1 MDHKLYT
8 TVLGLII
15 LQNVGHSKPLNHR
28 VAGSAY
34 LVATR
39 SPSCF
44 CILMGDTSCPLETAH
59 DAGQTRPLAQI
70 VPSGYRECYRQMS
83 CWTVSSEEC
92 LRDSCRSDC
101 SELASCRLSS
111 VDNAFFW
118 INVTAS
124 RGKVSGPVSGMA
136 PRAVWLL
143 LALSGVLSARS
154 CWAYSCPAICRCR
167 ADTLRCSRDTQ
178 LASRAVSLPRLRFSH
193 LPMKEVPTHAFTEL
207 INITVIVISQ
217 SDSITK
223 IQRHAFL
230 SLHSLIQ
237 ISLQNIISLRV
248 IEKGAFTDLP
258 KLAYLSISNT
268 GLTHFP
274 DFTTISS
281 LAPIIILNLY
291 RNGFKDIKSHA
302 FNGTK
307 LNTLILRD
315 NMYLGDIEENA
326 FEGGCFLHTS
336 EVPPPKRIGAGEVSE
351 RQLCLALKT
360 LPPPESLA
368 ELLNAE
374 LTYSSHCCAFH
385 TWRLKQ
391 RESAL
396 KNFSKLCVLSTTEK
410 EPTEDDMDFID
421 DITFQY
427 PDLEFE
433 CVNSPFIK
441 CTPTPDAFNPCEDL
455 LGFPL
460 LRCLTC
466 IITVFAVTGNL
477 AVLAMLLISKHKLT
491 VSRFLMCNLAFADL
505 CMGFYLM
512 LIAFMDII
520 SRHEY
525 YNHATD
531 WQTGPGVLTVFS
543 SELSV
548 YTLTVISLERW
559 HTITNAMHVNKR
571 LRMHHVAALMGA
583 GWIFSLLVALLPL
596 VGVSSYS
603 KVSICLPMDI
613 DSLASQ
619 IYVVAVL
626 ILNVAAFL
634 LVCYCYICIYLS
646 VRNPEHSTR
655 LGDTR
660 IAKRMAVL
668 IFTDFLCMAPISFF
682 AISAALKMPLITVSH
697 SKILLILKDVGLLL
711 SRCGCCSSDADW
723 FRSQTL
729 ASRPN
734 CSQKTPTTKTNSLS
748 FYAFHIK
755 MKDCFLNKG
764 AT

>member
-1 MDHKLYT
+1 
-8 TVLGLII
+8 
-15 LQNVGHSKPLNHR
+15 
-28 VAGSAY
+28 
-34 LVATR
+34 
-39 SPSCF
+39 
-44 CILMGDTSCPLETAH
+44 
-59 DAGQTRPLAQI
+59 
-70 VPSGYRECYRQMS
+70 
-83 CWTVSSEEC
+83 
-92 LRDSCRSDC
+92 
-101 SELASCRLSS
+101 
-111 VDNAFFW
+111 
-118 INVTAS
+118 
-124 RGKVSGPVSGMA
+124 MA

-281 LAPIIILNLY
+281 LAPIIILEMVDNMGIDFIPANSFQGISEAYVNMNLY

-326 FEGGCFLHTS
+326 FEGVTGPSYLD
-336 EVPPPKRIGAGEVSE
+336 VSFTPL
-351 RQLCLALKT
+351 RSLPRKGLGQVRYLNASSAFALKT

-396 KNFSKLCVLSTTEK
+396 KNFSKLCVLSTTER

-466 IITVFAVTGNL
+466 IITLFAVTGNL

-505 CMGFYLM
+505 CMGLYLM

-531 WQTGPGVLTVFS
+531 WQTGPGCGTAGFLTVFS

-583 GWIFSLLVALLPL
+583 GWVFSLLVALLPL

-613 DSLASQ
+613 DLLASQ

-697 SKILLILKDVGLLL
+697 SKILLILFYPINSLCNPFLYTLFTRAIRKDVGLLL